1 MWQDLTTAF
10 CLVLII
16 EGMMPFLYPDRWKET
31 VKKLADL
38 DSQTMRIVGLASMLI
53 GVVSLYLVR

>member
-38 DSQTMRIVGLASMLI
+38 DSQSMRLVGLASMLI
-53 GVVSLYLVR
+53 GVLSLYFVR

>member
-38 DSQTMRIVGLASMLI
+38 DSQTMRVVGLASMLI

>member
-1 MWQDLTTAF
+1 MWQDLMTAF

-38 DSQTMRIVGLASMLI
+38 DSQTMRVVGLASMLI